1 MYSRIRLQVSICHI
15 RLDLKRGLSMRTIGL
30 TIPKVAV
37 PPQPPKETPKKETV
51 KKSK

>member
-1 MYSRIRLQVSICHI
+1 
-15 RLDLKRGLSMRTIGL
+15 MRTIGL

-37 PPQPPKETPKKETV
+37 HTQPPKETPKKETTV

>member
-1 MYSRIRLQVSICHI
+1 M
-15 RLDLKRGLSMRTIGL
+15 KTIGL

>member
-1 MYSRIRLQVSICHI
+1 
-15 RLDLKRGLSMRTIGL
+15 MRTIGL
-30 TIPKVAV
+30 TIPKVVA

>member
-1 MYSRIRLQVSICHI
+1 
-15 RLDLKRGLSMRTIGL
+15 MRTIGL

-37 PPQPPKETPKKETV
+37 PSQPPKETPVKKETTV